1 MRGLVAII
9 FGMIFSL
16 LVPGS
21 VVADSWSP
29 ASTKSVESP
38 DRQYRFTMTP
48 RALSSNLAYFED
60 AVAKKAKPGQLPG
73 HATSA
78 RGRLE
83 HRTTD
88 GRWLTVWEK
97 PLINDVAPVDFIV
110 ASSGQFVATLD
121 NWHFVGRGEH
131 VLVFY
136 GPDGTLMRS
145 LKLSD
150 LLPDYYIKALPSS
163 VSSTRWRSNVR
174 FDSNGRLVIPIVQP
188 TDDQSDDR
196 KTVDLLVDPAS
207 GVISPVDVAKWSAAL
222 ASARIVAAAKDD
234 SERKSREAFIAPLVG
249 PTSVAE
255 ADWHNYL
262 REAFYRLDPDWQ
274 DNAAS
279 TQVLRSPNAS
289 DYKPSV
295 GWLRDALLEK
305 ELEADRIMIA
315 SPGSPDNLMVELG
328 NIVLAMR
335 PRQLRA
341 ATIYVAVPLPY
352 RDRLLA
358 VLAPS
363 GAKLIYLDP
372 SVPIAQRP
380 ERLARSRFA
389 TQQ

>member
-1 MRGLVAII
+1 MRVAFRVIVGVI
-9 FGMIFSL
+9 LSVF
-16 LVPGS
+16 VPDWAM
-21 VVADSWSP
+21 ADSWFP

-38 DRQYRFTMTP
+38 DHQYRFTMTP
-48 RALSSNLAYFED
+48 RALSNNLAYFED

-83 HRTTD
+83 YRTAD

-110 ASSGQFVATLD
+110 APSGQIVATLD

-136 GPDGTLMRS
+136 GPDGALIRS

-163 VSSTRWRSNVR
+163 VSSTHWRSDVA

-188 TDDQSDDR
+188 TDDQSDDS
-196 KTVDLLVDPAS
+196 KTVNILVDPAS

-222 ASARIVAAAKDD
+222 ALARNVAAAKDE

-279 TQVLRSPNAS
+279 TQVLRSPNAA
-289 DYKPSV
+289 DYKPSS

-315 SPGSPDNLMVELG
+315 SPTSPDNLIIELG
-328 NIVLAMR
+328 KIVRDMR
-335 PRQLRA
+335 PRQLKA
-341 ATIYVAVPLPY
+341 ATIYVVVALPY

-358 VLAPS
+358 LLASS
-363 GAKLIYLDP
+363 GAKLIYIDP

-380 ERLARSRFA
+380 ERLARSRYA
-389 TQQ
+389 RQQ